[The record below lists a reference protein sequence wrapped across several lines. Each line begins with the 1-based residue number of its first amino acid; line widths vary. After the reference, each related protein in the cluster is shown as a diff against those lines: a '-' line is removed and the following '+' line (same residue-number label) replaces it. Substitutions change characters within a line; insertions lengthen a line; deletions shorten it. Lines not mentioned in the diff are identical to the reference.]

1 MTGRAEGLADM
12 DKPLGPLRAFRDRYV
27 AGYGGVSYDLAP
39 RAIGVHPGALAMAP
53 ELPGR
58 RVLVQAEDAHRLPL
72 HRRPA
77 FTVVVLDHLM
87 RNARELAQRGGV
99 VFSSF
104 DLDDPAV
111 ASLLAN
117 VDLGDP
123 LYLNASLERLPDVF
137 VRRPG
142 DRPAA

>member
-1 MTGRAEGLADM
+1 MSRPARKTGM
-12 DKPLGPLRAFRDRYV
+12 DKAPAGPLRAFRDRYV
-27 AGYGGVSYDLAP
+27 AGFSGVSYDLAP
-39 RAIGVHPGALAMAP
+39 RAIGVHPAAVARVP

-58 RVLVQAEDAHRLPL
+58 RVLVQTDESLPAPL

-87 RNARELAQRGGV
+87 RNARALAEFGGV

-111 ASLLAN
+111 ASF
-117 VDLGDP
+117 LGHLDTGDA
-123 LYLNASLERLPDVF
+123 LYLNASLDRLPDVV